1 MQHAEL
7 LSGVLETR
15 QARAGRRTVGGE
27 VVSGQARLARTS
39 GIDRVEL
46 DPPGP
51 ASSQAA
57 IEAIRAAAFAQL
69 AIFALIGLAMY
80 FLLIRP
86 QRKRQREQVALQRA
100 VEVGDEIMTTS
111 GLYGFVTG
119 FDGDIAWIEIDD
131 NVQIR
136 IARQAIQ
143 RKVDTSKGE
152 TAVPNGK
159 DAPAPTTNTD
169 IDDIASDES

>member
-1 MQHAEL
+1 MRSLHVTAA
-7 LSGVLETR
+7 VLGAT
-15 QARAGRRTVGGE
+15 QQNGG
-27 VVSGQARLARTS
+27 
-39 GIDRVEL
+39 
-46 DPPGP
+46 
-51 ASSQAA
+51 
-57 IEAIRAAAFAQL
+57 AAAFAQL

-136 IARQAIQ
+136 VARQAIQ

-152 TAVPNGK
+152 TAAPNDDGTK
-159 DAPAPTTNTD
+159 GRQTK
-169 IDDIASDES
+169 IDEIASTDSTDEG